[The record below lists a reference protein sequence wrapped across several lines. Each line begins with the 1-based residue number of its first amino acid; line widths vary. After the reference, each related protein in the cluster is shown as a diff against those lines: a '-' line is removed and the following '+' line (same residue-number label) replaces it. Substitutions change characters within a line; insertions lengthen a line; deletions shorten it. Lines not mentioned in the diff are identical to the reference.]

1 MESHKRTRKRIEVH
15 CELLF
20 PISRRDR
27 AGYIGFLFGNA
38 NSASPPTETQNWATS
53 LLLLCGVGLGLLLTP
68 YLTIEPLERIIR
80 QSRAQPWPELVA
92 NLLGLFTGLLAGALV
107 TAPLSRLLGLFGAVT
122 PTIAALL
129 FGYLGFRLAQAR
141 KQEIL
146 ASVRTK
152 TSSRTPETKGRRTLV
167 DTSIIIDGRIG
178 DLIGTGFVT
187 EMLLVPRFVLREL
200 QRLADSADE
209 MTRSRGKRGLDTLRM
224 LQESQHSEIK
234 ISDEEFPE
242 IREVDDKLV
251 ALARAERVT
260 LLTNDM
266 NLEHVAQLQ
275 GVRVLNLNR
284 LTDAIRIPFAA
295 GDRISVIVRSEGREW
310 EQGVGFSD
318 DGTMIVVEE
327 ARGLIGHEVHAVVT
341 RVYATQSG
349 RIIFAQLERHDGGSR
364 SQAVGE
370 RGVERRA
377 HP

>member
-1 MESHKRTRKRIEVH
+1 MKFTAN
-15 CELLF
+15 F
-20 PISRRDR
+20 YSRVVG
-27 AGYIGFLFGNA
+27 AIGFGYIGFRFGSA
-38 NSASPPTETQNWATS
+38 NSASPPTETQNWATI

-68 YLTIEPLERIIR
+68 YLTINPLERIIR
-80 QSRAQPWPELVA
+80 QSRAQPWPELVG
-92 NLLGLFTGLLAGALV
+92 NLVGLLIGLLVGALV
-107 TAPLSRLLGLFGAVT
+107 TAPLSRLPGLFGAVM

-141 KQEIL
+141 KQELL
-146 ASVRTK
+146 AYVRTK
-152 TSSRTPETKGRRTLV
+152 TSPRTPGTKGRRTLV
-167 DTSIIIDGRIG
+167 DTSIIIDGRIS
-178 DLIGTGFVT
+178 DLIKTGFVT
-187 EMLLVPRFVLREL
+187 ETLLVPRFVLREL

-284 LTDAIRIPFAA
+284 LADAIRIPFAT
-295 GDRISVIVRSEGREW
+295 GDRINVTVRSEGRER

-318 DGTMIVVEE
+318 DGTMIVVED

-349 RIIFAQLERHDGGSR
+349 RIIFAQLERQNGGSR
-364 SQAVGE
+364 SQPAGE